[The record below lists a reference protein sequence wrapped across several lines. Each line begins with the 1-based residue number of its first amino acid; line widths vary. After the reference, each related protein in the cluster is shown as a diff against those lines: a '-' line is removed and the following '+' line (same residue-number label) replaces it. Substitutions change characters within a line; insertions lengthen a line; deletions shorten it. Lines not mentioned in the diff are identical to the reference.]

1 MNSDYKFQKLD
12 FLPPYGPMYIPVT
25 RDGEGYY
32 REGFVVKFY
41 RNNGQSWVANF
52 EPGHSKLSKVYDLP
66 ETNFVVIIAGG
77 IGYLM
82 HIDHEK
88 PNAIFG
94 DSIDDAFQAPDHSV
108 ICIDQIGVTIIDKNA
123 EIWTSERIFWDGYKD
138 LKVQNDIISGLS
150 YDPTNEL
157 TEWTAF
163 SFNITTREITGG
175 SFKNMVLN
183 NPNLEMKNKDEVPA
197 KKKPKWKFW
206 K

>member
-1 MNSDYKFQKLD
+1 M
-12 FLPPYGPMYIPVT
+12 
-25 RDGEGYY
+25 
-32 REGFVVKFY
+32 VKFY
-41 RNNGQSWVANF
+41 KNNGQSWVANF

-82 HIDHEK
+82 HIDREK
-88 PNAIFG
+88 PDTIFG
-94 DSIDDAFQAPDHSV
+94 DSIDDAFQAQNHSV
-108 ICIDQIGVTIIDKNA
+108 ICIDQIGITIIDKNA

-138 LKVQNDIISGLS
+138 LKVQNDIIFGLS

-163 SFNITTREITGG
+163 SFNIATREITGG